1 MNIEDFR
8 CLKLSFGNF
17 IFYFLSRVKKKKNPA
32 VEIWN
37 FNERKER
44 RKEGKR
50 KKGKNI
56 FLVPISDEIKELSLS
71 MTKSSNISFS
81 IFIRYS
87 SSKLFFEYFTEN
99 NTLSR
104 MKRR

>member
-17 IFYFLSRVKKKKNPA
+17 IFYFLSRVKKKKNPT

-37 FNERKER
+37 FNGRKER

-56 FLVPISDEIKELSLS
+56 FLVPISDEIKELGLS
-71 MTKSSNISFS
+71 TTKSKVSFS

-87 SSKLFFEYFTEN
+87 SSKPFFEYFTEN